1 MPHIYA
7 HRNAVPKTMRALAK
21 IDPAPGLKLIE
32 ALVPVPGPGEVLVR
46 VKKTALSMAALH
58 LDRWDTWAQRS
69 VQPPVIVGQEFVG
82 LVASTGPGVSDF
94 HPGELVIAEPAV
106 TCGTCRHCLAGQRHL
121 CSGARRLGQTRDG
134 AFADYVCLP
143 QGALWHAGPGI
154 PTELLAC
161 FIPLG
166 QAVRVARR
174 FDLFGANVL
183 VTGATPLGCMT
194 AAIAHHAG
202 ARSVV
207 VTDANRAALALART
221 LGATHTVDTRNQ
233 TLDTA
238 RRDLGLVEG
247 FDLGVESAGLPAALG
262 DLLRHLRPGGQ
273 LALLGAETGEVPVD
287 IHAILEKQLTV
298 AGIDDRNSASDWD
311 RLAQALHR
319 GLAVG
324 AVITHQFPIGEFR
337 TAFDRTAA
345 GLPGKIV
352 LDWES

>member
-202 ARSVV
+202 ARSVIGSAWIACASAAASFNCSAV
-207 VTDANRAALALART
+207 SNSCSSAVCTGARPSRLFKCDDRLRLPRGCATAACTSAAVRPGNRLSVKVALPARARIGNDQAIKRT
-221 LGATHTVDTRNQ
+221 LFRATACKTNNNHGSISRLRKRAELYQ
-233 TLDTA
+233 
-238 RRDLGLVEG
+238 
-247 FDLGVESAGLPAALG
+247 ESTKKQA
-262 DLLRHLRPGGQ
+262 
-273 LALLGAETGEVPVD
+273 D
-287 IHAILEKQLTV
+287 IL
-298 AGIDDRNSASDWD
+298 N
-311 RLAQALHR
+311 
-319 GLAVG
+319 
-324 AVITHQFPIGEFR
+324 F
-337 TAFDRTAA
+337 
-345 GLPGKIV
+345 
-352 LDWES
+352 